1 MFDMQSIK
9 QEIKIEGFNSIYYF
23 EFGKDFSH
31 TPERHDFWEMVY
43 VDKGRINA
51 IADGVG
57 CVLEQGQAI
66 FHEPMEIHAHISDKR
81 VANNMMVVSFTTKSE
96 AMEFFKGKTFTFDKT
111 SKTLLSLFLEEAR
124 NVLGEVPGDYNNK
137 DNLQFLPNVF
147 GGSQLLQCYFTELL
161 IRLIRSGSLL
171 GEEVLANKKSRD
183 IASNSI
189 SELITEYMKSNIYSN
204 LSLKELCSHFMI
216 GKTQFC
222 KIFQENIGQS
232 PMDYYA
238 ELRINEAKKLL
249 RERNDS
255 VAQIADKLGYS
266 SIHTFSRAFKKAV
279 GFSPTAYLQ
288 SIL

>member
-1 MFDMQSIK
+1 M
-9 QEIKIEGFNSIYYF
+9 
-23 EFGKDFSH
+23 
-31 TPERHDFWEMVY
+31 
-43 VDKGRINA
+43 
-51 IADGVG
+51 
-57 CVLEQGQAI
+57 
-66 FHEPMEIHAHISDKR
+66 
-81 VANNMMVVSFTTKSE
+81 
-96 AMEFFKGKTFTFDKT
+96 
-111 SKTLLSLFLEEAR
+111 
-124 NVLGEVPGDYNNK
+124 
-137 DNLQFLPNVF
+137 
-147 GGSQLLQCYFTELL
+147 
-161 IRLIRSGSLL
+161 
-171 GEEVLANKKSRD
+171 GEEIPANKKSRN

-189 SELITEYMKSNIYSN
+189 SELITEYMKSNLYSN
-204 LSLKELCSHFMI
+204 LSLKELCSHFMM

-222 KIFQENIGQS
+222 KIFQENIGRS

>member
-1 MFDMQSIK
+1 MFEMQGIK
-9 QEIKIEGFNSIYYF
+9 REIEIEGFNSIYYF

-51 IADGVG
+51 ISDGVG

-81 VANNMMVVSFTTKSE
+81 VANNMMVVSFTTKSV

-124 NVLGEVPGDYNNK
+124 TVLGEVPGDYNNK
-137 DNLQFLPNVF
+137 NNLHYKPNIF

-171 GEEVLANKKSRD
+171 GEEIPANKKSRN

-189 SELITEYMKSNIYSN
+189 SELITEYMKSNLYSN
-204 LSLKELCSHFMI
+204 LSLKELCSHFMM

-222 KIFQENIGQS
+222 KIFQENIGRS